1 MKDPRPGMTSIPVA
15 ARNSARTLPSVQ
27 AAPSSED
34 PADLLPVHDCSPERV
49 RALHEEIRLLL
60 KERKELADIAHVR
73 HIRCS
78 ELLEEARLA
87 KRLARA
93 YLKSEGVDFEDD
105 RELDAAAK
113 EPETSK
119 ELVEL
124 ARWAAKTL

>member
-1 MKDPRPGMTSIPVA
+1 MSSIPVA
-15 ARNSARTLPSVQ
+15 ERNSNQTLPSVQ
-27 AAPSSED
+27 AVPPSSNESE
-34 PADLLPVHDCSPERV
+34 ADLAPVHDCTPARV

-73 HIRCS
+73 HVRCS
-78 ELLEEARLA
+78 ELLEEARTA

-93 YLKSEGVDFEDD
+93 YLKSEGIDFEDE
-105 RELDAAAK
+105 RELDAAVN

-124 ARWAAKTL
+124 ARWAAETL